1 MVDRYFGND
10 SLEPFESKFIGST
23 GLAMAYL
30 WLSWPS
36 LMRGYKTIFQYVG
49 IFVGIFSVTILWYFC
64 EVLLVAGGFYKVP
77 LAYDNGMGPR

>member
-1 MVDRYFGND
+1 MKITCSSIEHGGTRTFFHMVDQYFDNN

-36 LMRGYKTIFQYVG
+36 LMRGYETIFQYVG
-49 IFVGIFSVTILWYFC
+49 IFIKTIVWNFC
-64 EVLLVAGGFYKVP
+64 EVF
-77 LAYDNGMGPR
+77 R